1 VLGVNT
7 LFTGT
12 GGLDIGVRQD
22 LLDDPSLLMV
32 GRFENGTLVENGTAL
47 GVSSLRDQG
56 IAALGG
62 ISAGRFWTDGV
73 ESVASK
79 ASIARTNA
87 DAGQIVRQSLEAQ
100 RASLSGVSVDEESI
114 NLLNYQR
121 QFQGAAQVISTADE
135 LLQTLIAII

>member
-1 VLGVNT
+1 MCSKCA
-7 LFTGT
+7 
-12 GGLDIGVRQD
+12 R
-22 LLDDPSLLMV
+22 
-32 GRFENGTLVENGTAL
+32 
-47 GVSSLRDQG
+47 
-56 IAALGG
+56 
-62 ISAGRFWTDGV
+62 GV

-87 DAGQIVRQSLEAQ
+87 DAGRIVRQSLEAQ

-135 LLQTLIAII
+135 LLQTLISII